1 MKKIIAC
8 ILLCIF
14 SYPLAH
20 LLSMVYFYLNLSSS
34 VSLLSAVIS
43 INSVALI
50 LAGYFIF
57 NKNKEEKK

>member
-1 MKKIIAC
+1 MKKIAAC

-14 SYPLAH
+14 SYPLAR
-20 LLSMVYFYLNLSSS
+20 LLSMFYFYLNLSSS
-34 VSLLSAVIS
+34 STLLSSVIS